1 MGFSGI
7 GITELLVILAIVAVL
22 FGTRKLRNVGEDLG
36 KAIKSFKSAMNDNEA
51 GRHERSI
58 ASVKRIEP
66 REAGADATLQNT
78 TDFSV
83 KR

>member
-1 MGFSGI
+1 
-7 GITELLVILAIVAVL
+7 
-22 FGTRKLRNVGEDLG
+22 
-36 KAIKSFKSAMNDNEA
+36 MNDNEA
-51 GRHERSI
+51 ERHERSI
-58 ASVKRIEP
+58 ASVKRIES